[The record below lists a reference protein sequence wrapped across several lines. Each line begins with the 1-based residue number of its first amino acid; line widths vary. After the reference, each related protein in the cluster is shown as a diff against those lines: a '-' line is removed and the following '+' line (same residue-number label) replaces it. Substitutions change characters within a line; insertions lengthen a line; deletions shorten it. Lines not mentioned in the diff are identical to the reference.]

1 MIERILISSADRE
14 GLEGLVRNRNTPQKV
29 VWRARIVLL
38 ASDGLTAEAI
48 AAAVGKSLLTVRRW
62 RRRYVAKGVDGL
74 LKDATRPSRVKP
86 LSPEKIKQVVHM
98 TLHEKPPKA
107 THWSGRSMAAVAGIS
122 YSSVQR
128 IWRAHGLKPHLVKT
142 FKVSRDKHFAAK
154 VEDVV
159 GLYLDPPDKALVLCV
174 DEKSQIQALDRTQP
188 GLPMK
193 KGRAGTMTHDY
204 KRNGTTTLFAA
215 LNMLDGKVIGTCMPR
230 HRHREFLRFLK
241 LIDQQIAE
249 GLDLHLIVDNY
260 ATHKTPAVK
269 RWLKAHPRF
278 HLHFTPTSASW
289 LNMVERFFAEITRN
303 RIRRGA
309 FKSVAELKAAIM
321 QYLENHNADPKPFVW
336 TKSASQI
343 LEKVAR
349 AKQTLES
356 QHYVHR
362 RQSLAC
368 LVRITECC
376 VNGFLPK
383 IVRRGVVFL
392 EASRK
397 FRNCDD

>member
-1 MIERILISSADRE
+1 MRKIEQIAISMTGRE
-14 GLEGLVRNRNTPQKV
+14 RLERLVRDRNTPQKV

-38 ASDGLTAEAI
+38 ASDGLTAEGI
-48 AAAVGKSLLTVRRW
+48 VAAVGKSLLTVRRW
-62 RRRYVAKGVDGL
+62 RHRFVAKGVDGL
-74 LKDATRPSRVKP
+74 LKDATRPPRVKP
-86 LSPEKIKQVVHM
+86 LPSEKIKQVVHM
-98 TLHEKPPKA
+98 TLHAKPPNA
-107 THWSGRSMAAVAGIS
+107 THWSVRSMAKAAGIS

-128 IWRAHGLKPHLVKT
+128 IWHAHGLKPHRVDT
-142 FKVSRDKHFAAK
+142 FKVSRDKNFASK

-159 GLYLDPPDKALVLCV
+159 GLYLNPPDKALVFCV

-241 LIDQQIAE
+241 LIDHRTPP

-269 RWLKAHPRF
+269 RWLNAHPRF

-309 FKSVAELKAAIM
+309 FKSVAELKSAIM
-321 QYLENHNADPKPFVW
+321 EYLENHNADPKPFIW
-336 TKSASQI
+336 TKSAAEI

-349 AKQTLES
+349 AKQALES
-356 QHYVHR
+356 QH
-362 RQSLAC
+362 
-368 LVRITECC
+368 
-376 VNGFLPK
+376 
-383 IVRRGVVFL
+383 
-392 EASRK
+392 
-397 FRNCDD
+397 

>member
-1 MIERILISSADRE
+1 MRMIERISISSADRE
-14 GLEGLVRNRNTPQKV
+14 RLKGLVRNRNTPQKV

-38 ASDGLTAEAI
+38 ASDGQAAEAI
-48 AAAVGKSLLTVRRW
+48 AAVVGKSLLTVRRW

-107 THWSGRSMAAVAGIS
+107 THWSGRSMAAAAGIS

-142 FKVSRDKHFAAK
+142 FKVSRDKHFAEK

-159 GLYLDPPDKALVLCV
+159 GLYLAPPDKALVLCV

-260 ATHKTPAVK
+260 ATHKTPGVK

-289 LNMVERFFAEITRN
+289 LNMVERFFAEITRD

-321 QYLENHNADPKPFVW
+321 QYLENHNADPKPFLW

-349 AKQTLES
+349 AKQALES
-356 QHYVHR
+356 QH
-362 RQSLAC
+362 
-368 LVRITECC
+368 
-376 VNGFLPK
+376 
-383 IVRRGVVFL
+383 
-392 EASRK
+392 
-397 FRNCDD
+397 

>member
-1 MIERILISSADRE
+1 MRKIEQISISAADRE
-14 GLEGLVRNRNTPQKV
+14 RLERLVRDRNTPQKV

-38 ASDGLTAEAI
+38 ASDDLTATAI
-48 AAAVGKSLLTVRRW
+48 STAVGKSVLTVRRW

-74 LKDATRPSRVKP
+74 LKDATRPSRRKP
-86 LSPEKIKQVVHM
+86 LSAGKIKQVVDM
-98 TLHEKPPKA
+98 TLHEKPPNA
-107 THWSGRSMAAVAGIS
+107 THWSLRSMAAAAGIS
-122 YSSVQR
+122 YSSVRR
-128 IWRAHGLKPHLVKT
+128 IWHAHGLKPHLTKT
-142 FKVSRDKHFAAK
+142 FKVSRDKNFAAK

-159 GLYLDPPDKALVLCV
+159 GLYLNPPDKALVLCV

-215 LNMLDGKVIGTCMPR
+215 LNMLDGTVIGTCMPR
-230 HRHREFLRFLK
+230 HRHREFLRFLR
-241 LIDQQIAE
+241 LIDHHTPA

-269 RWLKAHPRF
+269 RWLKRHSRF

-303 RIRRGA
+303 RIRRSA
-309 FKSVAELKAAIM
+309 FKSVAELKSAIM
-321 QYLENHNADPKPFVW
+321 EFLENHNANPKPFIW
-336 TKSASQI
+336 TKSPGEI

-349 AKQTLES
+349 AKQVLES
-356 QHYVHR
+356 QH
-362 RQSLAC
+362 
-368 LVRITECC
+368 
-376 VNGFLPK
+376 
-383 IVRRGVVFL
+383 
-392 EASRK
+392 
-397 FRNCDD
+397 

>member
-1 MIERILISSADRE
+1 MRKIERISISAADRE
-14 GLEGLVRNRNTPQKV
+14 RMERLVRDRNTPQKV

-48 AAAVGKSLLTVRRW
+48 AAAVGKSPLTVRRW

-74 LKDATRPSRVKP
+74 LKDATRPSRVTP

-98 TLHEKPPKA
+98 TLHEKPPNA
-107 THWSGRSMAAVAGIS
+107 THWSVRSMAAATGIS
-122 YSSVQR
+122 HTSVQR
-128 IWRAHGLKPHLVKT
+128 IWHAHGLKPHLVKT
-142 FKVSRDKHFAAK
+142 FKVSRDKNFAAK
-154 VEDVV
+154 VADVV
-159 GLYLDPPDKALVLCV
+159 GLYLNPPDKALVFCV

-193 KGRAGTMTHDY
+193 KGRAGTITHDY

-215 LNMLDGKVIGTCMPR
+215 LNMLDGKVIGACMPR

-241 LIDQQIAE
+241 QIDQQTPAN
-249 GLDLHLIVDNY
+249 LDLHLIADNY
-260 ATHKTPAVK
+260 ATHKTPGVK

-309 FKSVAELKAAIM
+309 FKSVAELKSAIM
-321 QYLENHNADPKPFVW
+321 QYLENHNADPKPFIW
-336 TKSASQI
+336 TKSAGEI

-349 AKQTLES
+349 AKQALES
-356 QHYVHR
+356 QH
-362 RQSLAC
+362 
-368 LVRITECC
+368 
-376 VNGFLPK
+376 
-383 IVRRGVVFL
+383 
-392 EASRK
+392 
-397 FRNCDD
+397 

>member
-1 MIERILISSADRE
+1 MRKIERISIGVADRE
-14 GLEGLVRNRNTPQKV
+14 RLERLVRDRNTAQKV

-38 ASDGLTAEAI
+38 ANDGLTAEGI

-86 LSPEKIKQVVHM
+86 LSPEKVAQVVQM
-98 TLHEKPPKA
+98 TLYEKPPNA
-107 THWSGRSMAAVAGIS
+107 THWSVRNMAKAAAIS

-128 IWRAHGLKPHLVKT
+128 IWHAHGLKPHLVKT
-142 FKVSRDKHFAAK
+142 FKVSRDKNFAAK

-188 GLPMK
+188 GLPLK
-193 KGRAGTMTHDY
+193 KGRAATITHDY

-215 LNMLDGKVIGTCMPR
+215 LNMLDGKVIGTCMSR
-230 HRHREFLRFLK
+230 HRHCEFLRFLR
-241 LIDQQIAE
+241 LIDRATSP
-249 GLDLHLIVDNY
+249 GLDLHLVVDNY

-269 RWLKAHPRF
+269 RWLKRHPRF

-289 LNMVERFFAEITRN
+289 LNMVERFFAEITRK

-309 FKSVAELKAAIM
+309 FNSVAELKNAIM
-321 QYLENHNADPKPFVW
+321 EYLHKHNADPKPFIW
-336 TKSASQI
+336 TKSAGEI

-349 AKQTLES
+349 AKQVLES
-356 QHYVHR
+356 QH
-362 RQSLAC
+362 
-368 LVRITECC
+368 
-376 VNGFLPK
+376 
-383 IVRRGVVFL
+383 
-392 EASRK
+392 
-397 FRNCDD
+397 

>member
-1 MIERILISSADRE
+1 MRKIERISISAADRE
-14 GLEGLVRNRNTPQKV
+14 RLERLVRDRNTPQKV

-38 ASDGLTAEAI
+38 ASDGLRAEAI
-48 AAAVGKSLLTVRRW
+48 AATVGKSLLTVRRW

-86 LSPEKIKQVVHM
+86 LSPDKIKQVVHM
-98 TLHEKPPKA
+98 TLHEKPPNA
-107 THWSGRSMAAVAGIS
+107 THWSVRSMAAVAGVS

-128 IWRAHGLKPHLVKT
+128 IWRAHGLKPHLIET
-142 FKVSRDKHFAAK
+142 FKVSRDKNFAAK

-159 GLYLDPPDKALVLCV
+159 GLYLNPPDKALVLCV

-215 LNMLDGKVIGTCMPR
+215 LNMLDGTVIGAGMPR

-241 LIDQQIAE
+241 LIDQQTPA

-269 RWLKAHPRF
+269 RWIKLHPRF
-278 HLHFTPTSASW
+278 QLHFTPTSASW
-289 LNMVERFFAEITRN
+289 LNMVERFFAEITRK

-309 FKSVAELKAAIM
+309 FKSVAELKDAIIE
-321 QYLENHNADPKPFVW
+321 YLENHNADPKPFIW
-336 TKSASQI
+336 TKSAGQI

-349 AKQTLES
+349 AKQALKS
-356 QHYVHR
+356 QH
-362 RQSLAC
+362 
-368 LVRITECC
+368 
-376 VNGFLPK
+376 
-383 IVRRGVVFL
+383 
-392 EASRK
+392 
-397 FRNCDD
+397 